1 MLNSQILE
9 VTIGIVFVFLIA
21 SLLATAV
28 REMIEGLLKSRAV
41 HLERGIRQLLN
52 DPDGTGATKAIFD
65 HPQLYGL
72 FDGVYDPANLTT
84 FRKRFVLFGSRRQ
97 TRTLQNGTVQTGDA
111 KRLPLCSKFPS
122 YIPSRNFALAVLDLV
137 GAGGGDQRA
146 SGSALVETLRANA
159 MALRPG
165 KVRDAV
171 LVALAE
177 AGNDFDRARTS
188 LEAWFDSGMD
198 RVSGWYKRESQV
210 LLLLIGLA
218 TAILFNIDAVHLT
231 RELASNNSVRQQL
244 LLQATDVQAKIAQHR
259 AATGEVGLE
268 DEALVTA
275 RTGLGDLIGRQ
286 HPGHWD
292 ISPHGILNGLYILLG
307 WLITGIAIS
316 LGAPFWFDMLN
327 KVMVIRATV
336 KPYEKSPTEGSD
348 DRSGAQS
355 QAERLEP
362 AAPAAAGPR
371 TPLAQPAQLEGTIL
385 SHIRLAIDLSDVA
398 VPVLTIDG
406 VPQQVPAD
414 GFVECALEVGVPH
427 RLLLTGT
434 DGNGIDRSWQQTI
447 TLGDE
452 DDLLPISATLR

>member
-9 VTIGIVFVFLIA
+9 VAVGVVFVFLIA

-28 REMIEGLLKSRAV
+28 REMLEGLLKTRAV

-52 DPDGTGATKAIFD
+52 DPDGTEATKAIFD

-72 FDGVYDPANLTT
+72 FDGVYDPDKLTV
-84 FRKRFVLFGSRRQ
+84 FRKRIFLFGSRRQ
-97 TRTLQNGTVQTGDA
+97 TQTLKNGAVQTSDA
-111 KRLPLCSKFPS
+111 KRLPLFSKFPS

-137 GAGGGDQRA
+137 GAGGRDQGA
-146 SGSALVETLRANA
+146 GGSAVMETLRANA

-171 LVALAE
+171 LVALSE

-218 TAILFNIDAVHLT
+218 TAVVFNIDAVHVT
-231 RELASNNSVRQQL
+231 RGLAASNSVRQQL
-244 LLQATDVQAKIAQHR
+244 LLQATDVQAKVAQHQ
-259 AATGEVGLE
+259 AATGEAGLA

-275 RTGLGDLIGRQ
+275 KTGLGDLIGWQ
-286 HPGHWD
+286 HPGRWD
-292 ISPHGILNGLYILLG
+292 FSWAGILNGLYILLG

-336 KPYEKSPTEGSD
+336 KPFEKSPTEGSD
-348 DRSGAQS
+348 DRRGAAPP
-355 QAERLEP
+355 AERLEP
-362 AAPAAAGPR
+362 AAPAAAAPRAPIIPSVQAEGP
-371 TPLAQPAQLEGTIL
+371 IL
-385 SHIRLAIDLSDVA
+385 GHIRLAVDLSNVA
-398 VPVLTIDG
+398 APALTIDG
-406 VPQQVPAD
+406 APQQVPDD
-414 GFVECALEVGVPH
+414 GFVECALVVGVPH
-427 RLLLTGT
+427 RLRLTGK
-434 DGNGIDRSWQQTI
+434 DGNGDDRSWEQTV

-452 DDLLPISATLR
+452 DDQLPISATPK

>member
-9 VTIGIVFVFLIA
+9 VAIGVVFVFLIA

-28 REMIEGLLKSRAV
+28 REMLEGLLKTRAI

-72 FDGVYDPANLTT
+72 FDGVYDPAKLTA
-84 FRKRFVLFGSRRQ
+84 FRKRVFLVGGRRQ
-97 TRTLQNGTVQTGDA
+97 TQTLKNGAVQTSDA
-111 KRLPLCSKFPS
+111 KRLPLFSKFPS
-122 YIPSRNFALAVLDLV
+122 YIPSRNFALALLDLI

-146 SGSALVETLRANA
+146 SGGALMETLRANA

-171 LVALAE
+171 LVALSE

-218 TAILFNIDAVHLT
+218 TAVVFNIDAVHVT
-231 RELASNNSVRQQL
+231 RELASSNSVRQQL
-244 LLQATDVQAKIAQHR
+244 LLQATDVQAKVAQHQ
-259 AATGEVGLE
+259 AATGEVGLA

-275 RTGLGDLIGRQ
+275 KTGLGDLLGWQKPGR
-286 HPGHWD
+286 WD
-292 ISPHGILNGLYILLG
+292 FSWVGILNGLYILLG
-307 WLITGIAIS
+307 WVITGIAIS

-327 KVMVIRATV
+327 KIMVIRATV

-348 DRSGAQS
+348 DRRGAEPP
-355 QAERLEP
+355 AERLEP
-362 AAPAAAGPR
+362 ATPAAAAPR
-371 TPLAQPAQLEGTIL
+371 TPVIISVQPEGAIL
-385 SHIRLAIDLSDVA
+385 GHIRLAVDLSNVA
-398 VPVLTIDG
+398 TPVLSIDG
-406 VPQQVPAD
+406 APQQVPAD

-427 RLLLTGT
+427 RLLLTGADAEGVART
-434 DGNGIDRSWQQTI
+434 WQQTV

-452 DDLLPISATLR
+452 DDLLPISATLQ